1 MEELNLNKTEEQ
13 NPIKVKK
20 LYNPFKM
27 RGSWIGLT
35 MALFY
40 SFTYGTSSLGIPLIF
55 NIFIGWI
62 FYPVLYI
69 SAPESTMGPGG
80 NCTEGECMLQYAIT
94 KMMFFPYGF
103 LMGWA
108 VHSLFR
114 KIGEYGRK

>member
-62 FYPVLYI
+62 FILYFIYPLQNLLWDLEEIALKV
-69 SAPESTMGPGG
+69 SVCFS
-80 NCTEGECMLQYAIT
+80 ML
-94 KMMFFPYGF
+94 
-103 LMGWA
+103 
-108 VHSLFR
+108 
-114 KIGEYGRK
+114 

>member
-1 MEELNLNKTEEQ
+1 
-13 NPIKVKK
+13 
-20 LYNPFKM
+20 
-27 RGSWIGLT
+27 